1 MEHQASDRIIFF
13 DSREVVVIGVLLDT
27 LSNTGNLVIE
37 FSSRNNSGRPVRKL
51 AELFEST
58 SEKFFRKRNI
68 PAIYVFARTN
78 EWWQTP
84 SIFKAI
90 EALEAYGIREKYQHI
105 CTYGLSM
112 GGYGALMFS
121 NRLKADRVVAIAPQY
136 SIDSQVVPFETRWQ
150 DDRSRVQFMYDDMG
164 DGLIKQGQVVI
175 FYDKFFEFDHL
186 HVEMIERHRP
196 VDKFL
201 VNFSTHTVARSLNDM
216 GILSRVMERVLTNRM
231 SRREFVEVIRQA
243 RKKSPLTLHNMA
255 DALKK
260 SGHQRYATAVYA
272 LSIDVMEQRIR
283 QKPDYYMR
291 KELAF
296 ASIRVIEGY
305 LRNITQQGMLTRD
318 IYQRCYRM
326 VARFDLIPNYIGWTV
341 IQAKSEFTLG
351 NVDAARLLVRSAVP
365 NVRDTEATKF
375 LRFYVQILTEQ
386 PVLEDLEILMQQFHK
401 HILANDV
408 TAVKFGSLLLR
419 ANQPVKAQRYLDF
432 YQRNFKRWYDK
443 PDLMRQQL
451 LALVQ
456 CNPARAQSLLEA
468 AFANDQYNKEYLSL
482 KQELA
487 AFS

>member
-1 MEHQASDRIIFF
+1 MENQASDRIIFF
-13 DSREVVVIGVLLDT
+13 DSKEVVVIGVLLDEA
-27 LSNTGNLVIE
+27 SNTDHLVIE

-68 PAIYVFARTN
+68 PAIYFFARTN

-90 EALEAYGIREKYQHI
+90 QAVQDYGIRARYKDI

-121 NRLKADRVVAIAPQY
+121 KKLQVDRVVAIAPQY

-150 DDRSRVQFMYDDMG
+150 DDRSRVQFQYDDMAE
-164 DGLIKQGQVVI
+164 GLIKQGQVVV
-175 FYDKFFEFDHL
+175 FYDRFFEFDHL
-186 HVEMIERHRP
+186 HVEMIEKHRP
-196 VDKFL
+196 VDRFL

-216 GILSRVMERVLTNRM
+216 GILSRVMERVLTNQM
-231 SRREFVEVIRQA
+231 SKREFVEVIRRA

-260 SGHQRYATAVYA
+260 GGHQRYATDVYA
-272 LSIDVMEQRIR
+272 LSIDVMEQRIQ

-305 LRNITQQGMLTRD
+305 LRNVTQLGLLTQYM
-318 IYQRCYRM
+318 YQRCRAL
-326 VARFDLIPNYIGWTV
+326 VERFDLIPNYIGWTV
-341 IQAKSEFTLG
+341 IQAKSEFSLG
-351 NVDAARLLVRSAVP
+351 NVEAARLLVRSAVP

-375 LRFYVQILTEQ
+375 LRFYVQILSEQ
-386 PVLEDLEILMQQFHK
+386 PVLEDLEIMMQHFHK

-408 TAVKFGSLLLR
+408 TAVKFGTLLLQV
-419 ANQPVKAQRYLDF
+419 NQPVKAQRYLDY

-456 CNPARAQSLLEA
+456 CNPARAQSLLES

-487 AFS
+487 VYH

>member
-1 MEHQASDRIIFF
+1 MENQASDRIIFF

-27 LSNTGNLVIE
+27 LNNTDNLVIE

-68 PAIYVFARTN
+68 PAIYIFARTN

-90 EALEAYGIREKYQHI
+90 EALQAYGLREKYRHI

-121 NRLKADRVVAIAPQY
+121 RKLQADRVVAIAPQY

-150 DDRSRVQFMYDDMG
+150 DDRSRVQFMYDDMAE
-164 DGLIKQGQVVI
+164 GLIQQGQVVV

-186 HVEMIERHRP
+186 HVEMIEKHRP

-231 SRREFVEVIRQA
+231 SRREFVDVIRRA
-243 RKKSPLTLHNMA
+243 RKNSPLTLHNMA

-260 SGHQRYATAVYA
+260 SGHQHYATGVYA
-272 LSIDVMEQRIR
+272 LAIDVMEQRIQ

-305 LRNITQQGMLTRD
+305 LRNITQQGVLTRQA
-318 IYQRCYRM
+318 YQRCYRM
-326 VARFDLIPNYIGWTV
+326 VERFDLIPNYIGWAV

-351 NVDAARLLVRSAVP
+351 NIEAARLLVRSAVP

-375 LRFYVQILTEQ
+375 LRFYVQILSEQ
-386 PVLEDLEILMQQFHK
+386 PVLEDLEILMQHFHK

-408 TAVKFGSLLLR
+408 TAVKFGALLLR

-468 AFANDQYNKEYLSL
+468 AFANDQLNKEYLSL

>member
-255 DALKK
+255 YALKK

>member
-1 MEHQASDRIIFF
+1 MENQTSDRIIFF
-13 DSREVVVIGVLLDT
+13 DSREVVVIGVLLEEET
-27 LSNTGNLVIE
+27 NTDNLVIE

-84 SIFKAI
+84 SILKAI
-90 EALEAYGIREKYQHI
+90 QVLEAYGIREKYRHI

-121 NRLKADRVVAIAPQY
+121 SLLKADRVVAIAPQY

-150 DDRSRVQFMYDDMG
+150 DDRSRVQFMYDDMAQ
-164 DGLIKQGQVVI
+164 GLIKEGQVVI

-186 HVEMIERHRP
+186 HVEMIEQHRP

-216 GILSRVMERVLTNRM
+216 GVLSRVMERVLTNRM
-231 SRREFVEVIRQA
+231 SRSEFIEVIRRA
-243 RKKSPLTLHNMA
+243 RRKSPLTLHNMA
-255 DALKK
+255 DTLKK
-260 SGHQRYATAVYA
+260 RGHQRYATDIYA
-272 LSIDVMEQRIR
+272 LSIDVMEQRIQ
-283 QKPDYYMR
+283 QKPEYYLR

-305 LRNITQQGMLTRD
+305 LRNITQLGLLTRQA
-318 IYQRCYRM
+318 YQRCIGL
-326 VARFDLIPNYIGWTV
+326 VAQFDLIPTYIGWTI

-375 LRFYVQILTEQ
+375 LRFYVQILSEQ
-386 PVLEDLEILMQQFHK
+386 PVLEDLEILMQHFHK

-408 TAVKFGSLLLR
+408 TAIKFGSLLLQVQ
-419 ANQPVKAQRYLDF
+419 QPVKAQRYLDY
-432 YQRNFKRWYDK
+432 YQRNFKRWYEK
-443 PDLMRQQL
+443 PELMRQQL

-468 AFANDQYNKEYLSL
+468 AFANDQSNKEYMSL

-487 AFS
+487 GYA